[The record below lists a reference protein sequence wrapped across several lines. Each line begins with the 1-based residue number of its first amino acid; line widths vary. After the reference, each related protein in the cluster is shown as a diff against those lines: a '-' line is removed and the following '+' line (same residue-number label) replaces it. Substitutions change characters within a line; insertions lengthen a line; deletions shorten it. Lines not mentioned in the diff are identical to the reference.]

1 MTFYYN
7 TRGEENIDMRNY
19 VENIIDEFT
28 VNINKSQAV
37 TIPSTDNLFKM
48 DRRKPLKNNEASF

>member
-28 VNINKSQAV
+28 VNINKS
-37 TIPSTDNLFKM
+37 
-48 DRRKPLKNNEASF
+48 